1 MGRCYRPVL
10 YARLRSPWGRLSVRV
25 PNSEGKFNEYLE
37 DEKMV
42 RHLDIDQLAINTIRT
57 LAIDAIQKANSGHP
71 GTPIDAAPTAYTL
84 WQRFLRYDPG
94 DPQWINRDRFVLSG
108 GHASMLLYS
117 LIHLAGIRAANPS
130 YEKGR
135 REAVTLDD
143 IKTFRQGGSR
153 CPGHPEYGWTSGV
166 ETTTGP
172 LGQGVATSVGMAM
185 AGRWLAATYNR
196 PGYDLFD
203 FNVYAL
209 CGDGDLMEGVA
220 CEAASLAGH
229 LRLSNLCWIYDRN
242 RITLADPIEVTF
254 TEDVATR
261 FLSYGW
267 KVTRVTDP
275 NDPELLVRAYQDF
288 LNTTDTPTLII
299 VHSHIGYGA
308 PHKQDT
314 QAAHGEPLGEGEA
327 RLTKEFF
334 GFSPDAFFVVPD
346 AVRGHFAANLGKRG
360 AHLRKEWFKLFEGY
374 RAQYPDLADQIERIQ
389 RRDLPDGWDKGLPT
403 FPPDAK
409 GLATRVVSGKVLN
422 AVAEHVPW
430 LVGGD
435 ADLYP
440 STKTKL
446 TFEFAGEFEPPEK
459 GGDYRGR
466 NFHFGLREHAMGAA
480 MNGMAL
486 TGLRAFDATFLIFS
500 DYARPSIRLASLMDL
515 PVIHIYTHDSIS
527 VGEDGP
533 THQPIEQIAS
543 LRAMPGM
550 ILIRPADA
558 NEMVE
563 AYRVI
568 MSLKDR
574 PAALICTRQALPI
587 VDRSKFAAASGLAKG
602 AYVLADPPDGQPE
615 LILIGTGSEV
625 SLCITAWEQLTAE
638 GIKVRVVSMPSWELF
653 DGQNA
658 EYRASVLPP
667 AVTAR
672 VSVEEA
678 SSLGWDRYVGNQGL
692 VLGMKTFGMSAPLK
706 VVTEHFGFVAEHVVA
721 AAKEVLGRAGW

>member
-1 MGRCYRPVL
+1 
-10 YARLRSPWGRLSVRV
+10 
-25 PNSEGKFNEYLE
+25 
-37 DEKMV
+37 MV
-42 RHLDIDQLAINTIRT
+42 RKLDIDQLAINTIRT

-71 GTPIDAAPTAYTL
+71 GTPIDAAPTVYTL
-84 WQRFLRYDPG
+84 WQRFLRYDPE

-117 LIHLAGIRAANPS
+117 LIHLAGIKAANPS
-130 YEKGR
+130 YEKVG

-196 PGYDLFD
+196 PGFDLFD

-242 RITLADPIEVTF
+242 RITLADPIEVAF

-267 KVTRVTDP
+267 NVTRVTDP
-275 NDPELLVRAYQDF
+275 NDPELLVRAYENF
-288 LNTTDTPTLII
+288 LNTTEIPTLII

-314 QAAHGEPLGEGEA
+314 QAAHGEPLGEEEA

-334 GFSPDAFFVVPD
+334 GFSPDEFFLVPD
-346 AVRGHFAANLGKRG
+346 GVREHIAANLGKRG
-360 AHLRKEWFKLFEGY
+360 AHLRGEWFKLFEGY
-374 RAQYPDLADQIERIQ
+374 RDQYPDLADQIERIQ
-389 RRDLPDGWDKGLPT
+389 RRDLPEGWDKGLPT
-403 FPPDAK
+403 FAPDPK

-422 AVAEHVPW
+422 AVAERMPW

-440 STKTKL
+440 STKTRL
-446 TFEFAGEFEPPEK
+446 TFEFAGEFEPSGK

-466 NFHFGLREHAMGAA
+466 NFHFGLREHAMTAA
-480 MNGMAL
+480 INGMAL
-486 TGLRAFDATFLIFS
+486 TGLRAFASTFLIFS

-515 PVIHIYTHDSIS
+515 PAILVYTHDSIS

-550 ILIRPADA
+550 IVIRPADA

-574 PAALICTRQALPI
+574 PAALICTRQALPTI
-587 VDRSKFAAASGLAKG
+587 DRSKFAPAGGLTKG
-602 AYVLADPPDGQPE
+602 AYVLADPPDDRPE

-625 SLCITAWEQLTAE
+625 SLCLTAWEHLAAE
-638 GIKVRVVSMPSWELF
+638 GTKVRVVSMPSWELF
-653 DGQNA
+653 DAQSQD
-658 EYRASVLPP
+658 YQDSVLPP
-667 AVTAR
+667 EITAR

-678 SSLGWDRYVGNQGL
+678 SSLGWDRYVGKQGL
-692 VLGMKTFGMSAPLK
+692 VLGMKTFGMSAPVK
-706 VVTEHFGFVAEHVVA
+706 VVNEHFGFVAEHVVA
-721 AAKEVLGRAGW
+721 AAKEVLSRAAKRGGD

>member
-1 MGRCYRPVL
+1 MSPYR
-10 YARLRSPWGRLSVRV
+10 
-25 PNSEGKFNEYLE
+25 
-37 DEKMV
+37 
-42 RHLDIDQLAINTIRT
+42 DIDQLAINTIRT
-57 LAIDAIQKANSGHP
+57 LSIDAVQKANSGHP

-84 WQRFLRYDPG
+84 WQKFLRYDPE
-94 DPQWINRDRFVLSG
+94 DPRWINRDRFVLSS

-117 LIHLAGIRAANPS
+117 LIYLAGVKASNPS
-130 YEKGR
+130 YEKMG

-143 IKTFRQGGSR
+143 IKNFRSGDTR

-172 LGQGVATSVGMAM
+172 LGQGAATSVGMAM
-185 AGRWLAATYNR
+185 AGRWFAATYNR

-209 CGDGDLMEGVA
+209 CSDGDMMEGVSN
-220 CEAASLAGH
+220 EAASLAGH
-229 LRLSNLCWIYDRN
+229 LQLSNLCWIYDCN
-242 RITLADPIEVTF
+242 RISLADPIEVTF
-254 TEDVATR
+254 TEDVAAR

-267 KVTRVTDP
+267 NVTRVTDP
-275 NDPELLVRAYQDF
+275 NDCDLLIRAYQNF
-288 LNTTDTPTLII
+288 LNTADVPTLII

-314 QAAHGEPLGEGEA
+314 SAAHGAPLGEEEA

-334 GFSPDAFFVVPD
+334 GFSPDEFFVVPEG
-346 AVRGHFAANLGKRG
+346 VREHIAANLGKRG
-360 AHLRKEWFKLFEGY
+360 ARLRKEWFRLFEDY
-374 RAQYPDLADQIERIQ
+374 RAQYPDLADQIEHIR
-389 RRDLPDGWDKGLPT
+389 RRDLPEGWDEGLPT
-403 FPPDAK
+403 FPPDPK
-409 GLATRVVSGKVLN
+409 GVATRVISGQVLN
-422 AVAEHVPW
+422 AVARKVPW

-440 STKTKL
+440 STKTRL
-446 TFEFAGEFEPPEK
+446 TFEFAGDFEPPAT

-466 NFHFGLREHAMGAA
+466 NFHFGVREHAMSAA
-480 MNGMAL
+480 VNGMAL
-486 TGLRAFDATFLIFS
+486 TGLRAFGATFLIFS

-515 PVIHIYTHDSIS
+515 PVILIFTHDSIS
-527 VGEDGP
+527 LGEDGP

-543 LRAMPGM
+543 LRAMPGL
-550 ILIRPADA
+550 IVIRPADA

-574 PAALICTRQALPI
+574 PAALVCTRQPLPVI
-587 VDRSKFAAASGLAKG
+587 DRGKFAGAGGLTRG
-602 AYVLADPPDGQPE
+602 AYVLADPPDGKPE

-625 SLCITAWEQLTAE
+625 SLCLTAWEQLSAE
-638 GIKVRVVSMPSWELF
+638 GVKVRVVSMPSWELF
-653 DGQNA
+653 DEQDP
-658 EYRASVLPP
+658 EYRQSVLPP
-667 AVTAR
+667 DVTAR

-678 SSLGWDRYVGNQGL
+678 SPLGWDRYVGSRGT

-706 VVTEHFGFVAEHVVA
+706 VVTEHFGFVPEHVVNA
-721 AAKEVLGRAGW
+721 AREVLSRAEK